1 MFIVLSCV
9 IYRII
14 KNYVCIDY
22 LGSDRKKLSYLRIG
36 PGGSYK
42 HINKKYYNVS
52 GFGIPD
58 LLMNFLSCCGFL
70 RNNDSIVKLK
80 CPYSM
85 FE

>member
-42 HINKKYYNVS
+42 HINKNVTTYQ
-52 GFGIPD
+52 D
-58 LLMNFLSCCGFL
+58 LEFQIC
-70 RNNDSIVKLK
+70 
-80 CPYSM
+80 
-85 FE
+85 